1 MAKIIRL
8 TESDLVGLVKRII
21 KEDFDYNETINDFDE
36 IIDDLISLAEKG
48 EFILHV
54 SSDRTKPEVYGKQL
68 ETPLPHKNDRDLFV
82 RINHPTNLVIS
93 PSGYDNS
100 FVRQVSA
107 LLYERYK
114 YKFPE
119 LDFALDGYTMMLRP
133 KKYVEQGL
141 YGEYKKKKI

>member
-1 MAKIIRL
+1 MARIIRL
-8 TESDLVGLVKRII
+8 TEADLTRLVKRII

-36 IIDDLISLAEKG
+36 ILDDLISLAEKG
-48 EFILHV
+48 EFILRV
-54 SSDRTKPEVYGKQL
+54 SGDMTKPKVYGKQL
-68 ETPLPHKNDRDLFV
+68 ETPLPHKNDRELFV
-82 RINHPTNLVIS
+82 RIHQPTNLVIS

-107 LLYERYK
+107 LLHERYK

-119 LDFALDGYTMMLRP
+119 LDFALDGYNMMLRP
-133 KKYVEQGL
+133 KKYVEQSL

>member
-1 MAKIIRL
+1 MKKIIRL
-8 TESDLVGLVKRII
+8 TESQLKDVIRKVI

-36 IIDDLISLAEKG
+36 ILYDLIGLAEKG

-54 SSDRTKPEVYGKQL
+54 SGNMMKPEVYGKQL
-68 ETPLPHKNDRDLFV
+68 ENPLPHKNDRDLFV

-107 LLYERYK
+107 LLYERYR

-119 LDFALDGYTMMLRP
+119 MDFALDGYNMMLRP
-133 KKYVEQGL
+133 KKYVDQGL

>member
-8 TESDLVGLVKRII
+8 TESDLQRIVRRVI

-48 EFILHV
+48 EFILRV
-54 SSDRTKPEVYGKQL
+54 SSDKAKPEVYGKQL

-82 RINHPTNLVIS
+82 RIHHPTNLVIS

-107 LLYERYK
+107 LLHERYRH
-114 YKFPE
+114 KFPE
-119 LDFALDGYTMMLRP
+119 MDFALDGYTMMIRP